1 MPIDVR
7 IDDDVALIVLS
18 ERLTLGE
25 GDQRLRETVDR
36 LIREGYRRF
45 VLDLTA
51 LSYADSAG
59 LGEIVRSFT
68 SISRKGGSMRSVGE
82 DKLKLWVPGLV
93 VLEKM
98 EKMFRVERDAGIPD
112 PLNPQLRDVRWELQ
126 VAVALAILV
135 IIGVLIALR

>member
-7 IDDDVALIVLS
+7 IDDDVAVIVLS

-25 GDQRLRETVDR
+25 SCDLLRETIDDLLAKGYSR
-36 LIREGYRRF
+36 L

-51 LSYADSAG
+51 LSYLDSAG
-59 LGEIVRSFT
+59 VGEIVRSFT
-68 SISRKGGSMRSVGE
+68 KISRRGGSMRWVGE
-82 DKLKLWVPGLV
+82 DKLKLAAPGLV

-98 EKMFRVERDAGIPD
+98 VKMFRVDHDADIPD
-112 PLNPQLRDVRWELQ
+112 PLNPQLHDVRWELQ
-126 VAVALAILV
+126 VAVALAVLV